1 MEAHVCIVQTFIDL
15 KLRNYEV
22 FLPFDAITS
31 IRASDRTYAIQRMIT
46 QGGIST
52 SVESLAFEL
61 LGNYKDEHFKTVA
74 NLLKEAGPR
83 ANVIS
88 HL

>member
-1 MEAHVCIVQTFIDL
+1 METHVCILQTFIDL

-31 IRASDRTYAIQRMIT
+31 IRASDRTYSIQRMLS
-46 QGGIST
+46 QGGIAT

-61 LGNYKDEHFKTVA
+61 LGNYKDENFKTVV
-74 NLLKEAGPR
+74 NLLK
-83 ANVIS
+83 
-88 HL
+88 

>member
-1 MEAHVCIVQTFIDL
+1 MQ
-15 KLRNYEV
+15 NYEV

-31 IRASDRTYAIQRMIT
+31 IRASDRTYAIQRMII

-52 SVESLAFEL
+52 SVESIAFEMMP
-61 LGNYKDEHFKTVA
+61 NYKDEHFKA
-74 NLLKEAGPR
+74 IAAILKEGGPR
-83 ANVIS
+83 ANSLS